1 MQNIIYSPEKSNI
14 LENMTVENP
23 KTPYVQMNRYYQQQD
38 GTVVKRTVDVPIRV
52 PKGYFEQCKN
62 EGALITAYLARGKV
76 DGEVLPLEEELPPNI
91 VQRARNRA
99 EAFMI
104 MDEIAESEKR
114 PRSKLL
120 QRIKHFFS
128 R

>member
-1 MQNIIYSPEKSNI
+1 
-14 LENMTVENP
+14 MTVENP
-23 KTPYVQMNRYYQQQD
+23 KTSYIRMDRYYQQQD
-38 GTVVKRTVDVPIRV
+38 GTVINRIVNIPVNVPV
-52 PKGYFEQCKN
+52 GYFEQCKN

>member
-1 MQNIIYSPEKSNI
+1 
-14 LENMTVENP
+14 MTVENP
-23 KTPYVQMNRYYQQQD
+23 KTPYIRMDRYYQQQD
-38 GTVVKRTVDVPIRV
+38 GAVVKRTVDVPVRV
-52 PKGYFEQCKN
+52 PKGYFEQCKK

-114 PRSKLL
+114 PKLKL
-120 QRIKHFFS
+120 PQKIKQFFS
-128 R
+128 S